1 MLYVVSFNQVYYEL
15 LQLILNEVKLIK
27 MEATEMCEFCDGE
40 VEHRIIQARFHY
52 KGQIVYIDNV
62 PAWVCN
68 KCGEQYFDAPVYRHL
83 EDIAKHRDYIEKK
96 ICFPLAE
103 YDMQVS

>member
-1 MLYVVSFNQVYYEL
+1 MLD
-15 LQLILNEVKLIK
+15 EVKLVK
-27 MEATEMCEFCDGE
+27 METPEICEFCDGE

-68 KCGEQYFDAPVYRHL
+68 ECGEQYFDAPVYKRL
-83 EDIAKHRDYIEKK
+83 EDIARHKDRIKK
-96 ICFPLAE
+96 EICFPLAE

>member
-1 MLYVVSFNQVYYEL
+1 MLY
-15 LQLILNEVKLIK
+15 EVKLVK
-27 MEATEMCEFCDGE
+27 METPEICEFCDGE